1 MTYKLNPELKIIQSP
16 LVLLI
21 DGEKT
26 EYENGNALTEQIF
39 EKNYLIDSI
48 TAKENRIVIE
58 LKENASVNVIPDS
71 WTNKAD
77 AVSFF

>member
-1 MTYKLNPELKIIQSP
+1 MTYKLNPELKKIQSP

-39 EKNYLIDSI
+39 ENTI
-48 TAKENRIVIE
+48 
-58 LKENASVNVIPDS
+58 
-71 WTNKAD
+71 
-77 AVSFF
+77 

>member
-1 MTYKLNPELKIIQSP
+1 M
-16 LVLLI
+16 LLI